1 MEQMVSLISLGDGS
15 TLSLDFTAM
24 SSLDSRF
31 TFSRSGGG
39 SYTASDGL
47 LYGFDQSTTSNTIGT
62 GSKTFTLS
70 ATAGVNRR
78 YAVGDL
84 IIASSGAN
92 SMSGSV
98 TSYNP
103 STQSL
108 VCSMASSSGSGT
120 FTTWIIGNR
129 QPRFDYDPTTLAPR
143 GLLIE
148 SSATNLLTYSE
159 DFNAAAWT
167 DTSITR
173 ATGNADPAGGTTAV
187 RFTASAG
194 NATVIRSAAIGT
206 SSERTFSVW
215 LRRVTGTGNIQ
226 YTQNNGTNW
235 TTQAITSTWTRY
247 SFTHTVDH
255 RVGIRIVTSG
265 DAIEMWG
272 AQLEAGSGAYSYIP
286 TGASTVQRAADICDM
301 TGTNFSSWFVSGS
314 PYSMLFKYSMNNPSA
329 WAGLNVDR
337 GAGLLSASGFVD
349 PRVYVNAAYRVS
361 AISGDIGRYIRVYE
375 TGATPDLDMSPGTYP
390 AAASNTALAFAV
402 NTNNSAVYGANQVV
416 GTDSANTL
424 PTGYTQFSI
433 GRTGGALGYI
443 NGCIRQIKYW
453 PQRLPNATLQGLVV

>member
-129 QPRFDYDPTTLAPR
+129 QPRFDYNPTTFAPR

-148 SSATNLLTYSE
+148 GSAMNLMTYSE

-194 NATVIRSAAIGT
+194 NATVIRAAAIGT
-206 SSERTFSVW
+206 SAERTFSVW

-247 SFTHTVDH
+247 TFTHTVDH

-272 AQLEAGSGAYSYIP
+272 AQLETGSGASSYIP
-286 TGASTVQRAADICDM
+286 TGASTVQRAADSCTM
-301 TGTNFSSWFVSGS
+301 TGTNFSSWFTSDGTFYFEFDNSRRVVTSANPTPVALGQYAAGDLIAILMNNGNVGSGASMTVWGSGGTGLQQQTITSGSTVATGNKAAFAFSVSGKTG
-314 PYSMLFKYSMNNPSA
+314 MGALRNGISA
-329 WAGLNVDR
+329 ATTTTGT
-337 GAGLLSASGFVD
+337 
-349 PRVYVNAAYRVS
+349 VNAKTILFIGGSGSGTSVIRDWLDAPIQRIKFFPFQMTS
-361 AISGDIGRYIRVYE
+361 AQLQ
-375 TGATPDLDMSPGTYP
+375 AL
-390 AAASNTALAFAV
+390 TA
-402 NTNNSAVYGANQVV
+402 
-416 GTDSANTL
+416 
-424 PTGYTQFSI
+424 
-433 GRTGGALGYI
+433 
-443 NGCIRQIKYW
+443 
-453 PQRLPNATLQGLVV
+453 